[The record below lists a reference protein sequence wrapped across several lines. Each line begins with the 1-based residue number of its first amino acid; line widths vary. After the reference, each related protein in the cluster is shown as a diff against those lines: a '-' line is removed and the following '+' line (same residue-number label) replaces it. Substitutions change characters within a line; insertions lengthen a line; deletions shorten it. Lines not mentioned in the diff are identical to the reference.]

1 VDPEPVD
8 PEPVVPDPT
17 GWLGGDVA
25 PAAVV
30 LVPGATSPPEEP
42 EAAPEDPEPELPDPE
57 PDEPV
62 VCGVTTG
69 WAHMVP
75 VGHDGIGGTVVV
87 GVHVTAGLHPVVVE
101 PSV

>member
-1 VDPEPVD
+1 V
-8 PEPVVPDPT
+8 
-17 GWLGGDVA
+17 
-25 PAAVV
+25 VV
-30 LVPGATSPPEEP
+30 LVPGVTTPLEAVPPEEP
-42 EAAPEDPEPELPDPE
+42 EAAPEEPEPAEPEPELPDPE
-57 PDEPV
+57 PDEPE

-69 WAHMVP
+69 WAHMAP